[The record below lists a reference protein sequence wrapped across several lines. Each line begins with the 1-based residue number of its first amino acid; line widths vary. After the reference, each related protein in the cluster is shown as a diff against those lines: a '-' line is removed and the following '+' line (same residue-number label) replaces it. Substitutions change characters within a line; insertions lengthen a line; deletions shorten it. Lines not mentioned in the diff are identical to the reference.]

1 MTPSDRPRAQRS
13 PFGPDDEIG
22 MLNLIDAESMG
33 AILGAADGRRPFDL
47 AVDMFVGMPSFTTY
61 GDPTFQSWMT
71 STPSGAVVDD
81 TTGRGKESN
90 RLISRSSDAI
100 SMFTHTGTHVDAL
113 NHFGYDGEI
122 WNCFREHDHM
132 GARSW
137 DVAGVDRHPPVLA
150 RGILIDV
157 AAAHGVETLPPG
169 YAIGAAELRS
179 VLAAQGTELRRG
191 DVVLVRTGRIVHWPD
206 QEAFV
211 DDEPGI
217 DLDGARWLAEAGAAL
232 IGADNV
238 GLEAYPPEDEENWSP
253 VHAFLLAEA
262 GVPIME
268 IVDTEELAGEGVR
281 EFAFFG
287 ACIKIRGA
295 TGSPIRPVAFPLRD

>member
-1 MTPSDRPRAQRS
+1 
-13 PFGPDDEIG
+13 
-22 MLNLIDAESMG
+22 MLNLIDAASRS
-33 AILGAADGRRPFDL
+33 AIVAAADGARPFDL
-47 AVDMFVGMPSFTTY
+47 AVDMFVGMPSFTVY
-61 GDPTFQSWMT
+61 GDPPFQSWMT
-71 STPSGAVVDD
+71 STPSGAVIDD
-81 TTGRGKESN
+81 TTGHGEESA

-100 SMFTHTGTHVDAL
+100 SLFTHTGTHVDAL
-113 NHFGYDGEI
+113 NHFGYHGEI
-122 WNCFREHDHM
+122 WNCFHEREHL

-150 RGILIDV
+150 RGVLIDV
-157 AAAHGVETLPPG
+157 AAAHGVETLPDG
-169 YAIGAAELRS
+169 YAIGPAELRS

-191 DVVLVRTGRIVHWPD
+191 DVVLVRTGRIARWPD
-206 QEAFV
+206 PSFV

-238 GLEAYPPEDEENWSP
+238 GLEAYPPDPGDNWSP

-268 IVDTEELAGEGVR
+268 VVDTQELAAEGVH

-295 TGSPIRPVAFPLRD
+295 TGSPIRPVAFPLRG